1 MRFYLNYTDAN
12 NQPQTGRLDGETLQ
26 TTIAKI
32 SKVEPFINDP
42 TKVDTLYLGRFTFPI
57 CYYGT
62 GAAPN
67 IKVMS
72 TLNSFSISN
81 KTKYDAQI
89 RIANI
94 ILRPREE

>member
-1 MRFYLNYTDAN
+1 MN
-12 NQPQTGRLDGETLQ
+12 N
-26 TTIAKI
+26 
-32 SKVEPFINDP
+32 P

-62 GAAPN
+62 KAAPN
-67 IKVMS
+67 LKVMS
-72 TLNSFSISN
+72 TLSSFSISN

-94 ILRPREE
+94 ILKPKDLEDNEQNATKED